1 MDEGIRQDLIAPTS
15 ATDGSA
21 PLVSVIMP
29 LYNAEAYVEAAILS
43 VLASSFRPLEV
54 VVVDDGSTDG
64 SAKVVEALAQAD
76 GRVRLLRQANAGPC
90 RARNVAVAASRGR
103 YILPVDA
110 DDLLGSSFIA
120 DAVAVLELQPEVKVV
135 RPTIDFIG
143 KRSGRWHL
151 PDFSLRLLAR
161 RNHIAACALY
171 RREDFDRIG
180 GYCEEIKARE
190 DWDFWISM
198 LKDGGKVVRLP
209 EVGYYYRVLAQSKRF
224 RDRKLA
230 AHVIRT
236 LNIRHALFF
245 EQQLGGPLRRMRS
258 WSRWINA
265 LTRPLRYRK
274 AVTAEVTPA
283 VKQFVEQ
290 LPWRFATEGCEIFKN
305 RNAIRR
311 FEVGEDTLVV
321 KQFCLPHAFNRFV
334 YRWFRSSKAQRSF
347 EYARSLRAHGIGS
360 PEPVGYCETG
370 TCFALGYC
378 YYVSRCSTLP
388 YDFRHLIGVESE
400 TEEKAL
406 RAIAETTARL
416 HEAGYWHKDYSGGN
430 ILWGETPEGI
440 AVELIDLNR
449 MRLGTVTL
457 ERGCANFDRLEAT
470 ERQQRI
476 MAEAYAAARGFD
488 IETVFRLI
496 VKARKKLLA
505 RS

>member
-15 ATDGSA
+15 TADGPA

-29 LYNAEAYVEAAILS
+29 LYNADAYVEAAILS
-43 VLASSFRPLEV
+43 VLASTYRQLEV
-54 VVVDDGSTDG
+54 VVVDDGSTDE

-76 GRVRLLRQANAGPC
+76 GRVRLLRQANAGSC
-90 RARNVAVAASRGR
+90 RARNVAVAASRGH

-120 DAVAVLELQPEVKVV
+120 DAVAVLEQQPEVKVV

-151 PDFSLRLLAR
+151 PDFSLSLLAR
-161 RNHIAACALY
+161 RNHIAACALF

-236 LNIRHALFF
+236 LNIRHAAFF
-245 EQQLGGPLRRMRS
+245 ERELVGPLRRMRS

-370 TCFALGYC
+370 TCFGLGYC

-388 YDFRHLIGVESE
+388 YDFRYLIGVESE

-430 ILWGETPEGI
+430 ILWGESPEGV

-449 MRLGTVTL
+449 MRLGTVTFK
-457 ERGCANFDRLEAT
+457 RGCANFDRLEAT

-488 IETVFRLI
+488 VETVFRLI
-496 VKARKKLLA
+496 VEARKKLLA